1 MVKLLV
7 DSEEGGDMIL
17 KEGRSGEQLSTSAH
31 FPGGAP
37 GREVGVEE
45 DQLLHAPSQTGGWKN
60 FLKRAALHQRET
72 RYTKTMPLSLSLSR
86 FLTLGAP
93 SLGCLHGRRGGRSA
107 WDESHGGNGSLGR
120 AHQSAN
126 SRIDRSSMQLQIRLK
141 GATGT
146 KAATDRR
153 GKSSNGL
160 SGEAEARTEV
170 REYKMEAIID
180 GRGFGSQQ

>member
-1 MVKLLV
+1 
-7 DSEEGGDMIL
+7 MIL
-17 KEGRSGEQLSTSAH
+17 KRGRSGEQRSTSAH

-60 FLKRAALHQRET
+60 FLKRAALHQKGNKVHKNNATVPLALAFSHSGLPHFGACTVEVVGR
-72 RYTKTMPLSLSLSR
+72 KT
-86 FLTLGAP
+86 
-93 SLGCLHGRRGGRSA
+93 
-107 WDESHGGNGSLGR
+107 WDESHGENGSLGR

-180 GRGFGSQQ
+180 GRGSKKTRRKRA